1 MSAEMSLRLVAVV
14 AGAVVLLTA
23 CSHTDIQGGTSGGD
37 VGSVTPP
44 AVLANDAQP
53 TLANSLA
60 TSFPLAG
67 HTVSFAAAGGATTV
81 AERGGVLS
89 SRTRDSATRAT
100 LRFSIDG
107 VQRNAI
113 IDLTQPS
120 VTPSGLGV
128 PVFQVSLASGGTL
141 TTADSNAATLSYAS
155 FGYWAFQ
162 PADFPIVAGTLMA
175 YFNGRETPLTAVP
188 RTGSAIY
195 SGATLGYG
203 AVSGV
208 DFFLT
213 GNVLLNASFTPAGG
227 TIGGQ
232 VNTIATVP
240 VSSPLPAGAALPT
253 RIDFTGGTISNNTFT
268 GTTTAV
274 SGAAS
279 IVGSGTFA
287 GKFFGPLAEE
297 AAGQWRIESAPDP
310 AATLRVI
317 GGFGARR

>member
-1 MSAEMSLRLVAVV
+1 MSAEMSVRRIAVV
-14 AGAVVLLTA
+14 AGAGVVLTA
-23 CSHTDIQGGTSGGD
+23 CSHTDVQLGNVGGD
-37 VGSVTPP
+37 GGSVTPP
-44 AVLANDAQP
+44 AVLATGDQP
-53 TLANSLA
+53 TLSTSLG

-67 HTVSFAAAGGATTV
+67 HTVSIAAAGGAVTV
-81 AERGGVLS
+81 AERTGVLA
-89 SRTRDSATRAT
+89 SRTRDSATQAT
-100 LRFSIDG
+100 LRFSIG
-107 VQRNAI
+107 GTQRTAV

-120 VTPSGLGV
+120 VTPSGLSV

-162 PADFPIVAGTLMA
+162 PADFPITAGTLMA

-188 RTGSAIY
+188 RTGSATY

-213 GNVLLNASFTPAGG
+213 GNVLLNASFTTAGG

-232 VNTIATVP
+232 VNTIATIP

-253 RIDFTGGTISNNTFT
+253 RLDFTAGTISSNGFS

-274 SGAAS
+274 SGAS
-279 IVGSGTFA
+279 SVVGSGTFA
-287 GKFFGPLAEE
+287 GKFYGPLAEE
-297 AAGQWRIESAPDP
+297 VAGQWRIESAPEP

-317 GGFGARR
+317 GGFGAKR